1 MGVLPKTEE
10 MADFMRDGVGE
21 EGGELPMR
29 AAAHLVDPGRP
40 HGDEPAACPIG
51 FGKAENLQICTAGL
65 HVAPIDEPEQDVTA
79 AGHVAAGFVEQA
91 GSYAALDPNEIDR
104 RGSEDGGEVTAGVF
118 ADARGEGKEVMNE
131 DGEFQ
136 VEEEEQKGRHGNLG
150 FPYRP
155 RLLCRQATRDRHQA

>member
-10 MADFMRDGVGE
+10 MADLMRDGVGE
-21 EGGELPMR
+21 EGGELPMS
-29 AAAHLVDPGRP
+29 AAAHLVDPGGP
-40 HGDEPAACPIG
+40 HRDEPAPGPIG
-51 FGKAENLQICTAGL
+51 FGEAENLQICTAGF
-65 HVAPIDEPEQDVTA
+65 HVAPTDKPEQNVTA
-79 AGHVAAGFVEQA
+79 AGHAAAGFVEQA
-91 GSYAALDPNEIDR
+91 GSHTALDPNEIDR

-118 ADARGEGKEVMNE
+118 ADARGEGKEVVNE

-155 RLLCRQATRDRHQA
+155 RLLRHQATRDRHHA